1 MMRTK
6 LSRSLAIFAAMALAL
21 ALAGCDN
28 GASPGASPGGGG
40 DSPGGGGGGNGG
52 GIGGGGNGGN
62 GGNVGGP
69 ADFDN
74 PFHGEWIRTVPAG
87 NVTLTII
94 ATSATNGTW
103 GASGSGMAAPDSGI
117 FENSDDNPNV
127 AEISA
132 NVHRSLR
139 WELSS
144 GAGAQTLTWPGA
156 TPGTDDWV
164 FERAP

>member
-1 MMRTK
+1 MTK
-6 LSRSLAIFAAMALAL
+6 KTRFFAIIAALA
-21 ALAGCDN
+21 AIGFSTAGCDN
-28 GASPGASPGGGG
+28 GASPGGGGG
-40 DSPGGGGGGNGG
+40 NGNNGGGNGG
-52 GIGGGGNGGN
+52 G
-62 GGNVGGP
+62 P
-69 ADFDN
+69 ADFGN

-87 NVTLTII
+87 NVTLII
-94 ATSATNGTW
+94 TATSATAGTW
-103 GASGSGMAAPDSGI
+103 TASGPGMAAPDSGI
-117 FENSDDNPNV
+117 FVNSDDNPNV